1 MLMSPKKHAFDNPL
15 VFHAV
20 FSRCCLNL
28 CAYNLNRQLQAKLME
43 EELSM
48 MKEELQELR
57 GASTFGSTI

>member
-1 MLMSPKKHAFDNPL
+1 MLTSPKKHASDNPL

-20 FSRCCLNL
+20 FCKSCLNL

-48 MKEELQELR
+48 VKEELQELR